1 MSNTADV
8 EVDPNGSRMVVP
20 VPETHL
26 SLLIRLRDPRN
37 QQAWN
42 EFLEIYEPLIARL
55 IQRRGIQSA
64 DVGEITQEVLLAVAS
79 SIHRW
84 ESNPDRGTFRG
95 WLATIARNLVVNF
108 LIRQSRHPRGSGD
121 TDLRRW
127 LEDQPAP
134 DGEMSALFD
143 LERKRQTFHW
153 ASIQVQ
159 PEFKST
165 TWQAFWMTAVEERDV
180 ADVAAEL
187 GVTAGVV
194 YVSRSRVMKRL
205 REVVEEA
212 QVPEIDL

>member
-1 MSNTADV
+1 
-8 EVDPNGSRMVVP
+8 MVVP
-20 VPETHL
+20 VPETHQ
-26 SLLIRLRDPRN
+26 SLLIRLRDQRN
-37 QQAWN
+37 QQAWT

-55 IQRRGIQSA
+55 VQRRGIQPA
-64 DVGEITQEVLLAVAS
+64 DVGEVTQEVLLAVAS

-84 ESNPDRGTFRG
+84 ESNPERGSFRG

-121 TDLRRW
+121 TEFRRW

-134 DGEMSALFD
+134 DGEISSLFD
-143 LERKRQTFHW
+143 LERKRQTFRW
-153 ASIQVQ
+153 ASTRIQ
-159 PEFKST
+159 PEFKET

-180 ADVAAEL
+180 SDVAAEL

-205 REVVEEA
+205 REIVEEA
-212 QVPEIDL
+212 QIPETDL

>member
-1 MSNTADV
+1 
-8 EVDPNGSRMVVP
+8 MVVP
-20 VPETHL
+20 VPETHP
-26 SLLIRLRDPRN
+26 SLLIKLRDSRN
-37 QQAWN
+37 QQAWT

-55 IQRRGIQSA
+55 VQRRGIQSA
-64 DVGEITQEVLLAVAS
+64 DVGEVTQEVLLAVAS

-84 ESNPDRGTFRG
+84 ESNPERGSFRG

-121 TDLRRW
+121 TEFRRW

-134 DGEMSALFD
+134 DGEISALFD
-143 LERKRQTFHW
+143 LERKRQTFRW
-153 ASIQVQ
+153 AASQIQS
-159 PEFKST
+159 EFKST
-165 TWQAFWMTAVEERDV
+165 TWQAFWMTAVEEREV

-205 REVVEEA
+205 REVVEET
-212 QVPEIDL
+212 QVSEIEL